1 MATNNKYSTPITDI
15 TYEPLNPSNLAPDY
29 AKVLTNAL
37 ASNMFTPQS
46 KKEQALKDSAYNKI
60 YKTLY
65 DKIYSITPDKNVNY
79 KSIYN
84 NSVISDALQN
94 AQNNSNYWSSIGGAT
109 ANRIDIT
116 PMINAFNQ
124 AAESSKASQL
134 ADRDIKR
141 ADLLATI
148 ERLREDTAES
158 RRQQRLAYNATRAD
172 LEEQAYMANR
182 SAMQSAAARGLGGSG
197 LQQLAQLQNLIQ
209 TSQATNTAAQ
219 SNVSAQSELTK
230 NLQRGE
236 QDYSTDVANV
246 ETNYLNAIKAIDANL
261 ANQIANA
268 YYNEETR
275 YQNALQS
282 AQQFNAQL
290 QAQKLAASDTYKNID
305 NALSAID
312 AYMNYGL
319 NSLKTA
325 YNSSSKKSKR
335 NKAVQEA
342 YDTTLKDIESIIGE
356 SSLTA
361 AQRNAIR
368 QQWESYYNQF
378 YTK

>member
-1 MATNNKYSTPITDI
+1 MATNNKYSTPISDI

-29 AKVLTNAL
+29 AKILTNTL

-46 KKEQALKDSAYNKI
+46 KKEQALKDSTYNKI

-84 NSVISDALQN
+84 NSVISEALQN
-94 AQNNSNYWSSIGGAT
+94 AQNNSNYWNSIGGAT

-134 ADRDIKR
+134 ADRNIKR

-158 RRQQRLAYNATRAD
+158 RRQQRLAYNAARAD

-219 SNVSAQSELTK
+219 SNVAAQSELTK

-246 ETNYLNAIKAIDANL
+246 ETNYLNAMKAIDANL

-368 QQWESYYNQF
+368 QQWESYYNKF